1 MSSCTVVE
9 PADHEVIAAS
19 CGWGDNESPPYMAQQ
34 LLIDRVGLV
43 AAITAFLAGNDPR
56 RLDGIRQ
63 ALEHEIDRAGPSALG
78 DLGER
83 LANTGSSWSFFPRDP
98 LARRIHH
105 VLADRLLDPTST
117 LSGVEHLAA
126 IESEPVVI
134 LANHLSYSDANL
146 LEVLLYRSEAISL
159 ADRLTVIAG
168 PKVYSS
174 LRRRFSS
181 LCFGTIKTAQ
191 SSTFSTDDN
200 GKNARD
206 VARAARVAIEIAHER
221 LAKGD
226 AVLIFAEG
234 TRSRT
239 SGLQP
244 MLPAVSRYLDD
255 SSAWVLP
262 VGIAGTEALFRRVG
276 LRDGQRIVEVG
287 CGSGNIACWVA
298 EQIAPGGSVLAIDNS
313 SGQIEQA
320 RRQAQDRNLRN
331 IEFHLA
337 DAAIGMI
344 LDKDP
349 DYRFDALLVAMRGIG
364 VELGTQDDG
373 SLLRPVP
380 IYWAAGSPGLPDG
393 LSTANLRYSPTRRRR
408 TKKGDAA

>member
-9 PADHEVIAAS
+9 PADHAVIAAS
-19 CGWGDNESPPYMAQQ
+19 CGWGDNESPRYMAQQ

-56 RLDGIRQ
+56 TLDGIRQ

-78 DLGER
+78 DLGDR

-146 LEVLLYRSEAISL
+146 LEVLLYRSDAISL
-159 ADRLTVIAG
+159 AGRLTVVAG

-244 MLPAVSRYLDD
+244 MLPAVSRYLDN

-262 VGIAGTEALFRRVG
+262 VGIAGTEALFPIGDHEIHPVRV
-276 LRDGQRIVEVG
+276 
-287 CGSGNIACWVA
+287 VA
-298 EQIAPGGSVLAIDNS
+298 QIG
-313 SGQIEQA
+313 
-320 RRQAQDRNLRN
+320 
-331 IEFHLA
+331 
-337 DAAIGMI
+337 
-344 LDKDP
+344 
-349 DYRFDALLVAMRGIG
+349 
-364 VELGTQDDG
+364 
-373 SLLRPVP
+373 RPVQ
-380 IYWAAGSPGLPDG
+380 AASLEERTGGNRRLMMDVVGVTIAGLLPEEYRGAYGDHVEG
-393 LSTANLRYSPTRRRR
+393 LDEARAIAQQL
-408 TKKGDAA
+408 